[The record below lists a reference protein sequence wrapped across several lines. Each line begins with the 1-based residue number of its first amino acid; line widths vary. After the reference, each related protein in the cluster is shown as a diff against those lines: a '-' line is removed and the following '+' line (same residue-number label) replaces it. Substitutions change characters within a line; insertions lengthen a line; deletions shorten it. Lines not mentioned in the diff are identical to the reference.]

1 MNCAWQELLG
11 ILPIHIRQELTEQ
24 DKLSVQEIRLRL
36 DKNPDLVCGLQS
48 RSLSAVVSRQDLSF
62 VINTASQY
70 SPWSAATSA
79 MGYITAAGGH
89 RIGIC
94 GECTVRDDR
103 VVGIRTVTSLCIRVA
118 RDIVGIA
125 PSVDRLKGSVLILG
139 PPGSGKTTLM
149 RDLVRNISEAGPGS
163 ITVVDE
169 RGELFPAN
177 CGFSTGNRTDVLTG
191 VSKPEGISMALRTM
205 GPKWIA
211 VDEITEAAD
220 CRALMQ
226 TGWCG
231 VRLLATAHAKDI
243 QDLRQRS
250 VYKPLTQCDLFDT
263 ILILREDKSWRM
275 ERMRL

>member
-11 ILPIHIRQELTEQ
+11 ILPNHIRQQLTPQ
-24 DKLSVQEIRLRL
+24 DRNTVQEIRLRL
-36 DKNPDLVCGLQS
+36 DKPAELICGVNS
-48 RSLSAVVSRQDLSF
+48 RLLKAVVRRQDLAF

-70 SPWSAATSA
+70 SPWAAATSA
-79 MGYITAAGGH
+79 MGFITAAGGH

-94 GECTVRDDR
+94 GECTVKDNR

-118 RDIVGIA
+118 RDLSGIA
-125 PSVDRLKGSVLILG
+125 PTADRLKGSVLILG

-149 RDLVRNISEAGPGS
+149 RDLVRNISDQGPGS

-177 CGFSTGNRTDVLTG
+177 CGFSTGKRTDVLTG
-191 VSKPEGISMALRTM
+191 VSKPEGVSMALRTM

-211 VDEITEAAD
+211 VDEITQEDD
-220 CRALMQ
+220 CRALLQ

-243 QDLRQRS
+243 QDLRQRPI
-250 VYKPLTQCDLFDT
+250 YKPLTQSDLFDT
-263 ILILREDKSWRM
+263 ILILREDKTWKM
-275 ERMRL
+275 ERMHL

>member
-11 ILPIHIRQELTEQ
+11 ILPVHIRQQLIPQ
-24 DKLSVQEIRLRL
+24 DQNTVQEIRLRL
-36 DKNPDLVCGLQS
+36 DKPAELVCGEIS
-48 RSLSAVVSRQDLSF
+48 RSLTAVVSREDLSF
-62 VINTASQY
+62 VINAASQY

-79 MGYITAAGGH
+79 MGYLTAAGGH

-94 GECTVRDDR
+94 GECTIKDNRA
-103 VVGIRTVTSLCIRVA
+103 VGIRTVTSLCIRVA
-118 RDIVGIA
+118 RNITGIA
-125 PSVDRLKGSVLILG
+125 PRADKLMGSVLILG

-149 RDLVRNISEAGPGS
+149 RDLVRNISDHGPGS

-177 CGFSTGNRTDVLTG
+177 CGFSTGKRTDVLTG

-211 VDEITEAAD
+211 VDEITQEED
-220 CRALMQ
+220 CRALLQ

-231 VRLLATAHAKDI
+231 VRLMATAHAKDI
-243 QDLRQRS
+243 QDLLQRPI
-250 VYKPLTQCDLFDT
+250 YRPLTQCDLFDT
-263 ILILREDKSWRM
+263 ILILREDKSWKM
-275 ERMRL
+275 ERMHI